1 MLARLSCGGAAGG
14 AEDTHAPASCFIPS
28 RCSLPASAWP
38 GGAGSLQAALTAGFW
53 GRTARL
59 QLVSCSPCPSV
70 LSPSSAPRE
79 KLLLMMMRP
88 LVKAKLLTQL

>member
-14 AEDTHAPASCFIPS
+14 GEDTHAPASCFIPS
-28 RCSLPASAWP
+28 RCSLPGLVAQD
-38 GGAGSLQAALTAGFW
+38 LCRLLLRQVFW

-70 LSPSSAPRE
+70 LSPSSTPCE
-79 KLLLMMMRP
+79 KLLLTLP
-88 LVKAKLLTQL
+88 LVKSKLLARP